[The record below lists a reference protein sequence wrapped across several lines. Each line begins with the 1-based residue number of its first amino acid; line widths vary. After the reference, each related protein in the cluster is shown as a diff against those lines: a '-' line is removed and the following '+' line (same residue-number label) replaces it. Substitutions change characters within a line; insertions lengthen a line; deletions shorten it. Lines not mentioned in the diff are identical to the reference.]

1 MLNHYD
7 SKGTAND
14 RKYKLWIIC
23 HVKTYVGDTKQ
34 QKSEGVVIILRAIN
48 AARYVMY
55 LLNGRIKDV
64 LVVGLFWEQNHVI
77 PQN

>member
-14 RKYKLWIIC
+14 HKYKLWIIC
-23 HVKTYVGDTKQ
+23 HVKTYVGDTEQ
-34 QKSEGVVIILRAIN
+34 QKREGVVIILRAIN

-55 LLNGRIKDV
+55 LLNGTASNALAV
-64 LVVGLFWEQNHVI
+64 EVFWEQNHGI
-77 PQN
+77 